1 MRSVKAVAIKE
12 PWASQVAEGRDT
24 IAYRGAK
31 TSYRGE
37 ILIVSDAEP
46 SYALALAELAD
57 VRPLT
62 GEANAPIRRGFVWH
76 FRGVVPIVRFPLKAQ
91 AGLFMASI
99 PEGALPDGWRSV
111 LPTSPPA
118 AAGPPEPSE
127 QDRADAV
134 PASGD
139 LADTGSGRVRGGRS
153 NDEALKSSV
162 AGEVRNARASL
173 RRIAADLQDLASRPR
188 AAVGPQL
195 GAMYRAVE
203 QLQQGV
209 DRLVQEMVDGDAA
222 WRQAFAPW
230 MADRDAGV
238 VGVVK
243 VEPGSPPRLP
253 RLDLLLV
260 DDEPRFARGFQRS
273 LSQAHS
279 VRIAH
284 SKKEALEEL
293 QRKVPNVLV
302 CDYQVDWQS
311 TEDLLQY
318 VKDNYPSVRRVLYSF
333 SRIEIWCDLLHRKL
347 VHAAVPK
354 SAPRGQLLDALA

>member
-12 PWASQVAEGRDT
+12 PWASQIAEGRDT

-46 SYALALAELAD
+46 SYGLALAELVD
-57 VRPLT
+57 IRPLT
-62 GEANAPIRRGFVWH
+62 GEESAPIRRGFIWH
-76 FRGVVPIVRFPLKAQ
+76 FRGVVPIVRFPLKVQ
-91 AGLFMASI
+91 SGLFSASV
-99 PEGALPDGWRSV
+99 PEGALPDGWRSQ
-111 LPTSPPA
+111 LPTGAPTPL
-118 AAGPPEPSE
+118 AGEAGEDSGPRPG
-127 QDRADAV
+127 RA
-134 PASGD
+134 P
-139 LADTGSGRVRGGRS
+139 
-153 NDEALKSSV
+153 DEALKTSV
-162 AGEVRNARASL
+162 ASEVRNARASL
-173 RRIAADLQDLASRPR
+173 RRVASDLQDLAQRPR
-188 AAVGPQL
+188 GSAEPPLDQ
-195 GAMYRAVE
+195 MYRAVE
-203 QLQQGV
+203 LLQQGL
-209 DRLVQEMVDGDAA
+209 DRLVQEMVDGDAF
-222 WRQAFAPW
+222 WRQLFAPW
-230 MADRDAGV
+230 MNERDAGV
-238 VGVVK
+238 VGSVRS
-243 VEPGSPPRLP
+243 EPGSPPRLP

-293 QRKVPNVLV
+293 QKKVPNVLV

-318 VKDNYPSVRRVLYSF
+318 VKDHYPSVRRVLYSF

>member
-12 PWASQVAEGRDT
+12 PWASQIAEGRDT

-31 TSYRGE
+31 TPYRGE

-46 SYALALAELAD
+46 SYALALAELVD

-91 AGLFMASI
+91 AGLFLASI

-118 AAGPPEPSE
+118 AAASSE
-127 QDRADAV
+127 TDRADAV

-139 LADTGSGRVRGGRS
+139 AADTGSVRVRGGRS
-153 NDEALKSSV
+153 HDETLKSSV
-162 AGEVRNARASL
+162 AGEVRSARASL
-173 RRIAADLQDLASRPR
+173 RRIGADLQELASRPR
-188 AAVGPQL
+188 AAVEPQL

-203 QLQQGV
+203 QLQQGL

-222 WRQAFAPW
+222 WRQAFARGV
-230 MADRDAGV
+230 ADREAGV
-238 VGVVK
+238 VGVVR

-333 SRIEIWCDLLHRKL
+333 SRIEVWCDLLHRKL